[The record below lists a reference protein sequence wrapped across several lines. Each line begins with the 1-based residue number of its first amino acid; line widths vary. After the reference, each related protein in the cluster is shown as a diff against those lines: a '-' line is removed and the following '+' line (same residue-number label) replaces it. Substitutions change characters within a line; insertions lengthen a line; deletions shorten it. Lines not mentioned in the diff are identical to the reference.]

1 MTDKNYYYSASTNA
15 FYPVAIKQDYI
26 DAGTFPTDA
35 KLVGNA
41 VFDEFSQNKE
51 GKYRI
56 AGRNDEPVWKNIPP
70 KTKDEMV
77 IEAEQIKRLLIAES
91 SAEIAPLQYA
101 VDLNI
106 ATAEEVLRLTK
117 LKEYNVL
124 LSRVDTSAALDIE
137 WPSVPDR

>member
-1 MTDKNYYYSASTNA
+1 MTDKNYYYSASTNS
-15 FYPVAIKQDYI
+15 FYPVAIEQDYI
-26 DAGTFPTDA
+26 DAGTFPHDA
-35 KLVGNA
+35 KLIGNA

-77 IEAEQIKRLLIAES
+77 IEADQIKRSLIAES

-117 LKEYNVL
+117 LKEYSVL